1 MMRITC
7 ASEILKP
14 PEFVFPWLAE
24 PEKAMQWQKN
34 VKEGEIIINRSEVV
48 GTTFKEVIEED
59 GNRLEM
65 QGVITKFIEN
75 QAIEFHLESKIH
87 QLDVGYSVEEF
98 NKATKLTVDA
108 RINWKFPMN
117 ILSLFIGKKM
127 KKGIAEQMEAEIL
140 ELKRICEAG

>member
-14 PEFVFPWLAE
+14 PEFVFPWIAE

-65 QGVITKFIEN
+65 QGVITKFIKN

-87 QLDVGYSVEEF
+87 QLDVGYFLEGL
-98 NKATKLTVDA
+98 NQATKITVDA

-117 ILSLFIGKKM
+117 LLSLFIGKKM